1 MILYLPELQQLCL
14 SFSGMLNSKALASEK
29 FDSQIPNQKV
39 FLQAWCNNDNIK
51 SIKTKNMH
59 FNAIL

>member
-29 FDSQIPNQKV
+29 FDSQIPNQKI
-39 FLQAWCNNDNIK
+39 FLQA
-51 SIKTKNMH
+51 
-59 FNAIL
+59 